1 MNTKCGFV
9 AVIGLP
15 NAGKSTFVNAA
26 VGAKVSIVT
35 RKPQTTRGPLRGI
48 AICDETQIVFVD
60 TPGIFD
66 GKRKFDKAMSAS
78 AFGATK
84 DADWIV
90 MMIDVNHYIKN
101 ASEYEKLMAFAQA
114 KSSQTLVVLN
124 KVDRIANKATL
135 LPITQDL
142 ERLLNPKAIFM
153 ISALKMKYVQ
163 DVLKHLANVMPE
175 GPWLYPEDQISDK
188 SERFM
193 AAEITRRHLIDRLG
207 DELPFQLTVV
217 TVSWEELP
225 RSAKVYQT
233 VLVSRETHKRMV
245 IGKGGERIKEVGIH
259 AREEISG
266 LLGRKVHLFLD
277 VKVDPKWADNPQAYA
292 DYGLDFS

>member
-1 MNTKCGFV
+1 MTTKCGFV

-26 VGAKVSIVT
+26 VGARVSIVT

-48 AICDETQIVFVD
+48 AIVDETQIVFVD

-66 GKRKFDKAMSAS
+66 GKRKFDQAMSAS
-78 AFGATK
+78 AFGATR

-90 MMIDVNHYIKN
+90 MMIDVNHYIKH
-101 ASEYEKLMAFAQA
+101 ASDYEKLLAFAQT
-114 KSSQTLVVLN
+114 KSSQVLVVLN
-124 KVDRIANKATL
+124 KVDRIPSKAAL
-135 LPITQDL
+135 LPIT
-142 ERLLNPKAIFM
+142 EEIEKMVSPKAIFM
-153 ISALKMKYVQ
+153 ISALKRKYVE
-163 DVLKHLANVMPE
+163 DVLKHLAGLMPE
-175 GPWLYPEDQISDK
+175 SPWHYPEDQISDK

-217 TVSWEELP
+217 TVSWQEMTQA
-225 RSAKVYQT
+225 AKVYQT
-233 VLVSRETHKRMV
+233 VLVARETHKRMV

-259 AREEISG
+259 ARQEIEA

-292 DYGLDFS
+292 DYGLEFA